1 MPLVRQGI
9 KIVKKEKK
17 QVQRTNDISVVL
29 FIFALSM
36 LVNIIIIIIA
46 ILVYEMSHWVAYIM
60 TM

>member
-46 ILVYEMSHWVAYIM
+46 IFWSSL
-60 TM
+60 